1 MPECLDSGSYT
12 IVACV
17 ISPECLIACIIF
29 PTEAESFSLS
39 PLSPARSYAVRCSLA
54 DTQRMPKSCACPPA
68 AYKRENARVN
78 GLPQVIV
85 AAVLEAVDSTYMGTV
100 RLQTLATAC
109 RVSKDWYR
117 IARRCLYGRLLVCL
131 RSPPTHANF
140 SFALL
145 SALLG
150 NRRLAGLVCELILHL
165 DNASAVAAAAVFTLF
180 QDFTKLR
187 RLSLSTT
194 QSKAA
199 AVASHLKLLPALQEL
214 AITGEYSKTFVDAV
228 YRLPRLA
235 SLQLSSYPGP
245 DSRHQPTF
253 ELHDLIADVEL
264 APKTFYKLTM
274 ISCET
279 LTKLILTISDIMPPV
294 DISFLVQL
302 RSLSFIAP
310 AEPLSKDV
318 YGDIEIEEED
328 GPEEHAGGQWML
340 EVVKSA
346 KNLSRLTFLSL
357 RCADGAT
364 VEMWEDLP
372 YVAIDFLHNL
382 PRSIE
387 VLDLST
393 VNYAFY
399 AEDVEDLLL
408 DAKARLPALH
418 TVYLGILS
426 PWLFSLCLG
435 LFDLRVRGMQAG
447 VSVLFQEACSPVL
460 RAAVCTF

>member
-1 MPECLDSGSYT
+1 MSNLP
-12 IVACV
+12 
-17 ISPECLIACIIF
+17 
-29 PTEAESFSLS
+29 
-39 PLSPARSYAVRCSLA
+39 
-54 DTQRMPKSCACPPA
+54 ACPPA
-68 AYKRENARVN
+68 AHKREKRRVN
-78 GLPQVIV
+78 GLPHVIV
-85 AAVLEAVDSTYMGTV
+85 AAVLEAVDKAYLGTV

-140 SFALL
+140 SFDLL

-150 NRRLAGLVCELILHL
+150 NRRLAGLVRELILHL

-194 QSKAA
+194 GSKAA
-199 AVASHLKLLPALQEL
+199 AVASHLKLLPALQDL
-214 AITGEYSKTFVDAV
+214 AITGEYTKTFVDAV
-228 YRLPRLA
+228 YRLPRLE

-245 DSRHQPTF
+245 DPRRQPTF

-264 APKTFYKLTM
+264 VPETFYKLTLM
-274 ISCET
+274 SCET
-279 LTKLILTISDIMPPV
+279 LTKLILTISDIVPPV

-318 YGDIEIEEED
+318 FGDIDIEEED
-328 GPEEHAGGQWML
+328 GPEEHSGGHWML

-372 YVAIDFLHNL
+372 YVRISFLCNL

-393 VNYAFY
+393 VNYAFNP
-399 AEDVEDLLL
+399 EDLEDLLL
-408 DAKARLPALH
+408 NTKARSPVLH
-418 TVYLGILS
+418 TLYIGILS
-426 PWLFSLCLG
+426 PWLFSLYYSLVQ
-435 LFDLRVRGMQAG
+435 LRVLGREAG
-447 VSVLFQEACSPVL
+447 VRVLFQEACSPVL